1 MMDMQAN
8 LEKLR
13 ANAAEAVLIRDSA
26 TDNSKRELFTR
37 LSVHLATLAAEVER
51 VIAIRLSNEN
61 NAAWKDG
68 IFNSGSP
75 FLIQQSGSAA

>member
-26 TDNSKRELFTR
+26 TDNSKRVSCTPDYR
-37 LSVHLATLAAEVER
+37 S
-51 VIAIRLSNEN
+51 IS
-61 NAAWKDG
+61 G
-68 IFNSGSP
+68 NSRDRG
-75 FLIQQSGSAA
+75 

>member
-26 TDNSKRELFTR
+26 TDNSKRELYAR
-37 LSVHLATLAAEVER
+37 LSVHLATLATEVER
-51 VIAIRLSNEN
+51 AIAIRLSNEN
-61 NAAWKDG
+61 NAASEDG
-68 IFNSGSP
+68 IFHSGSP